1 MNWKDELNKIKN
13 ELPKEND
20 LRFIDT
26 HAHYNSPQ
34 FKKNQ
39 KEVLENLR
47 DELQYIINLG
57 TNMKS
62 NTETLQ
68 LISLY
73 DYIYGMIGF
82 FPTDTW
88 QLEEEFCPRDVNN
101 FVFNAKDNLLVFE
114 KQLLNQKIVGI
125 GEIGLDYHWDCIG
138 DARKH
143 KYCEGEESRKI
154 QQKWFIHQL
163 NMAKDR
169 NLPVSMHSRDAE
181 EDTIKVFNQ
190 FNEIKGVMHCFS
202 YGMKSADIYL
212 NKGLYLGIGGTS
224 TYPSNNELREVIK
237 NCPLDRI
244 LLETDAPYLSPQP
257 VRRQVNI
264 SSYINYVIDNIADIK
279 GISREEVIIKTNEN
293 AMNLFRLP
301 KVFSEEEIQ
310 DYIDLVKKEM
320 INLNATKKELNLMNR
335 NIALNNL
342 RQNRKAK
349 DVAWSIMQ

>member
-88 QLEEEFCPRDVNN
+88 QLEEEFCPKDVNN

-125 GEIGLDYHWDCIG
+125 GEIGLDYHWEDYPSKEVQI
-138 DARKH
+138 
-143 KYCEGEESRKI
+143 E
-154 QQKWFIHQL
+154 WFIKQIKL
-163 NMAKDR
+163 ANKY
-169 NLPVSMHSRDAE
+169 NLPIIIHSRDAMGDTVEVLKQNKEYYKKGIMHCYQGSIETSKELEKLGFYFSFAGPLTYKNSDKLKEVAKNIPIDKILVETDDPYLPPVPFRGKQNHPKYVTYVVTELANLRNLSYE
-181 EDTIKVFNQ
+181 ETCEITYNNALKVF
-190 FNEIKGVMHCFS
+190 
-202 YGMKSADIYL
+202 
-212 NKGLYLGIGGTS
+212 
-224 TYPSNNELREVIK
+224 
-237 NCPLDRI
+237 
-244 LLETDAPYLSPQP
+244 
-257 VRRQVNI
+257 
-264 SSYINYVIDNIADIK
+264 
-279 GISREEVIIKTNEN
+279 
-293 AMNLFRLP
+293 
-301 KVFSEEEIQ
+301 
-310 DYIDLVKKEM
+310 DL
-320 INLNATKKELNLMNR
+320 
-335 NIALNNL
+335 
-342 RQNRKAK
+342 
-349 DVAWSIMQ
+349 